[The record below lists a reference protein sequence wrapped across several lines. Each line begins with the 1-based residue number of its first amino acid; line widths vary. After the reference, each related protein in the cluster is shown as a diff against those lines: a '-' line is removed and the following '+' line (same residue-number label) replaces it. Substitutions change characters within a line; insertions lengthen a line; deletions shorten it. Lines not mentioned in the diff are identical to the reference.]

1 MKCLATAD
9 IHAPDYLDEF
19 RKKLIDKCRGYKT
32 NIVFLA
38 GDFVDRG
45 KSQYMP
51 YIVEALE
58 ECGAD
63 YNIGVFGND
72 DYEEVRPFL
81 RKASN
86 KIITWLED
94 STIELNIENMV
105 LQIFGTTGILDE
117 PTRWQS
123 KNIGGIREIYQKRL
137 ELLKNFAKKEKDKGT
152 IRIVLT
158 HYPPTY
164 KTLVGEPRFAWRQMG
179 SIKAEKIIKET
190 QTIDYVIHGHAHRS
204 RVLETKIGSTTV
216 LNVAF
221 PARKDVVEVK
231 IKATLGLLSFI

>member
-1 MKCLATAD
+1 MKSLATAD
-9 IHAPDYLDEF
+9 IHAPDYLNEF
-19 RKKLIDKCRGYKT
+19 RKKLSEKCRT
-32 NIVFLA
+32 TRPNILFLA

-51 YIVEALE
+51 QVIETLE

-63 YNIGVFGND
+63 YYIAVFGND
-72 DYEEVRPFL
+72 DYEEVRPAL
-81 RKASN
+81 KKVSAR
-86 KIITWLED
+86 IITWLED
-94 STIELNIENMV
+94 SIINLEIKDLV
-105 LQIFGTTGILDE
+105 LEIFGTTGILDE

-123 KNIGGIREIYQKRL
+123 RNIKGIREIYQKRL
-137 ELLKNFAKKEKDKGT
+137 EMLKEFAEKEKDRGT

-179 SIKAEKIIKET
+179 SSKAEKIIRET
-190 QTIDYVIHGHAHRS
+190 QTIDYIIHGHAHKS
-204 RVLETKIGSTTV
+204 KVLETKIGSTTV

-221 PARKDVVEVK
+221 PARKDIVEVK
-231 IKATLGLLSFI
+231 IKAALGLLSFI